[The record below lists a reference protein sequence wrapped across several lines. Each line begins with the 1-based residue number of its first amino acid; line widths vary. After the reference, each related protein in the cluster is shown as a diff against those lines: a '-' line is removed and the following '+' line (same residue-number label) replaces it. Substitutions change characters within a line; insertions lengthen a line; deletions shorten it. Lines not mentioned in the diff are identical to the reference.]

1 MKKIKVKLKAEI
13 ARRRDGFYDLSEG
26 QKIAPTS
33 DKPEKEVFEVLETP
47 FIVSKIRSGELIPVV
62 SRRADTGSASGNE
75 NAGSDDDNNNSSDQ
89 NDDSDSS
96 DDDDPDEASGADS
109 NSDDGNDPEGE

>member
-1 MKKIKVKLKAEI
+1 MKKIKVRLKAEI

-47 FIVSKIRSGELIPVV
+47 FIVSKIRSGELIKVGEDK
-62 SRRADTGSASGNE
+62 ADTESAGANE
-75 NAGSDDDNNNSSDQ
+75 SGSDDDDDNLNDSSGADG
-89 NDDSDSS
+89 SS
-96 DDDDPDEASGADS
+96 DDADKAK
-109 NSDDGNDPEGE
+109 GE

>member
-1 MKKIKVKLKAEI
+1 MKKIKVRLKAEI

-47 FIVSKIRSGELIPVV
+47 FIVSKIRSGELIKVGEDK
-62 SRRADTGSASGNE
+62 ADTESAGANE
-75 NAGSDDDNNNSSDQ
+75 NSSADDGDSDSDDGDDDNLNDSSGADG
-89 NDDSDSS
+89 SS
-96 DDDDPDEASGADS
+96 DDANDADKA
-109 NSDDGNDPEGE
+109 NGE

>member
-47 FIVSKIRSGELIPVV
+47 FIVSKIRSGELIKV
-62 SRRADTGSASGNE
+62 GEE
-75 NAGSDDDNNNSSDQ
+75 NADADSSGANESGSDDD
-89 NDDSDSS
+89 DDSDSDSGDGDDDNLNDSSGADGSS
-96 DDDDPDEASGADS
+96 DDDAD
-109 NSDDGNDPEGE
+109 NEKGE